1 MENKFLLYII
11 TILIDLYLINLK
23 EKKKLNKFDKLYCSI
38 LLLVHLIFLF
48 SLYVENRYLLDICHI
63 IMAISVTISI
73 FLKNRELVKLVIY
86 FIILLNFMW
95 IIFDKCIL
103 DEPNK
108 DLISSILPID
118 YKLTSILLVIF
129 LIYFKL

>member
-23 EKKKLNKFDKLYCSI
+23 EKKKLNKFDNLYCSI
-38 LLLVHLIFLF
+38 LLLVHLIFLI
-48 SLYVENRYLLDICHI
+48 SLYIENRYLLDICHI

-73 FLKNRELVKLVIY
+73 FLKNKKLVKLVIY
-86 FIILLNFMW
+86 FIILLNIMW

-108 DLISSILPID
+108 DLNFYID
-118 YKLTSILLVIF
+118 F
-129 LIYFKL
+129 FKLKILKIYINLFYKKII